1 MADRYLEAPKSR
13 MIESL
18 ERLCHAGGRE
28 TDVRY
33 YFGEQ
38 AQGDATSLSSAIASI
53 TRLVRGRASHYGDA
67 LAGVFASTM
76 ATNEVEKPGDRPMRL
91 FTLPVSELYYDRT
104 CIVHI
109 FCIIHTRGQRKYGYA
124 YDASYNERLGDRRDM
139 ANLYR
144 LGVPLRAMDEVLL
157 ADRLRR

>member
-1 MADRYLEAPKSR
+1 MADRYLEPPRSK

-18 ERLCHAGGRE
+18 ERLCRTRERE
-28 TDVRY
+28 TEIRY

-38 AQGDATSLSSAIASI
+38 TQGDARSLSSAIASI
-53 TRLVRGRASHYGDA
+53 TRLVRGRASHYKDA
-67 LAGVFASTM
+67 LAGVYASTM
-76 ATNEVEKPGDRPMRL
+76 STSEVVKSGKRPMRL

-109 FCIIHTRGQRKYGYA
+109 FCMIHTKGQRKYGYS
-124 YDASYNERLGDRRDM
+124 YDFSYDEHLGDRHDM

-144 LGVPLRAMDEVLL
+144 LGVPLKAMDDVLL
-157 ADRLRR
+157 AGRLRK

>member
-1 MADRYLEAPKSR
+1 MADRYLEAPRNS
-13 MIESL
+13 MIEGL
-18 ERLCHAGGRE
+18 ERLCHTRGRE
-28 TDVRY
+28 ADIRY

-38 AQGDATSLSSAIASI
+38 AQGDAASLSSSIAAI

-67 LAGVFASTM
+67 LAGVFASAM
-76 ATNEVEKPGDRPMRL
+76 AINEVVKPGKRPMRL

-109 FCIIHTRGQRKYGYA
+109 FCIIHTRGQRRHGYA
-124 YDASYNERLGDRRDM
+124 YDFSYNERLGDRRDM

-144 LGVPLRAMDEVLL
+144 FGVPLRAMDEVLL